1 MSLIGIILA
10 GIILAV
16 GGYFVVELT
25 IEWIR
30 KKIYEDFRKEYED
43 VQNGEIDRAFIAD
56 INEMIDNC
64 PNRKSYETLKE
75 AREQGYTHVM
85 GKISGGKLTGKI
97 DLIKDKNDTLDPEV
111 EELLG
116 SEKMAV
122 IEI

>member
-1 MSLIGIILA
+1 MSLIGAILA
-10 GIILAV
+10 VSVLIV
-16 GGYFVVELT
+16 GGYFAVKLT
-25 IEWIR
+25 IKWIR
-30 KKIYEDFRKEYED
+30 KKVSEYF
-43 VQNGEIDRAFIAD
+43 QNEEIDRAFIAD